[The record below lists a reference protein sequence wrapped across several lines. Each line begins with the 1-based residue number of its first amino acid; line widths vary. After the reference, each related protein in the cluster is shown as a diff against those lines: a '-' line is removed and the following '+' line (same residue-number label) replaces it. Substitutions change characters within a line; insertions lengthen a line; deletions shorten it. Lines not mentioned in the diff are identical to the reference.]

1 MRKVILL
8 AATGLVGT
16 VALSGCGQQHAQATR
31 AGGTTVRQQAAR
43 AAAAAPAGKAFAV
56 VRPGTQPDQ
65 VLVARA
71 TRRQPA
77 GPETLVPSEVAAPA
91 QVALAP
97 GAWIRI
103 TAPLYDGE
111 LSDWLRGAAVT
122 PRQFADMSQAS
133 EHRYG
138 PFPDRARMFDVW
150 LDGQGRVAGM
160 QQIFSP

>member
-8 AATGLVGT
+8 AVTGLVGT
-16 VALSGCGQQHAQATR
+16 VALSGCGRQHAQVAP
-31 AGGTTVRQQAAR
+31 AGGTLVRHQ
-43 AAAAAPAGKAFAV
+43 AAAAAPVGKAFAV
-56 VRPGTQPDQ
+56 VRPGASPDQ

-71 TRRQPA
+71 TRKQPA
-77 GPETLVPSEVAAPA
+77 GPETLVPSRVGTPAP
-91 QVALAP
+91 VALAP
-97 GAWIRI
+97 GARIRI

-111 LSDWLRGAAVT
+111 LTDWLRGAAVT

-150 LDGQGRVAGM
+150 LDAQGRVAGM
-160 QQIFSP
+160 RQIFSP

>member
-1 MRKVILL
+1 MGKVILL

-16 VALSGCGQQHAQATR
+16 LALSGCGQQHAQATP
-31 AGGTTVRQQAAR
+31 AGGTTVRHQ
-43 AAAAAPAGKAFAV
+43 AAAAPAGKAFAV
-56 VRPGTQPDQ
+56 VRPGAGPDQ
-65 VLVARA
+65 VLVAPA

-77 GPETLVPSEVAAPA
+77 GPETLVPSKVGTPAPL
-91 QVALAP
+91 ALAP
-97 GAWIRI
+97 GARIRI

-111 LSDWLRGAAVT
+111 LTDWLRGAAVT